1 MVAMPTQYFTVEEA
15 NALLPKIKPML
26 GELLTR
32 RARIVRSRNEVTSFL
47 QSGDSDVGG
56 REASELVLE
65 FMIMEKLILKI
76 RSHDVILKDLNVG
89 LIDFLSE
96 RDGREV
102 YLCWRYGEPRVDFYH
117 ELHTG
122 FNSRQQ
128 L

>member
-1 MVAMPTQYFTVEEA
+1 MPTRYFTVEEA
-15 NALLPKIKPML
+15 NALLPNIKPVL
-26 GELLTR
+26 GELLER

-47 QSGDSDVGG
+47 RSGDSDVGG
-56 REASELVLE
+56 REASELVRE
-65 FMIMEKLILKI
+65 FMKMEKLILKI
-76 RSHDVILKDLNVG
+76 RSHDIVLKDLNVG

-102 YLCWRYGEPRVDFYH
+102 YLCWRYGEPKVDFYH

-122 FNSRQQ
+122 FNDRQH